1 VIRPLVLCTLL
12 LALLVGTADAKEYSA
27 DRFDSR
33 IEVLRGGM
41 LRVTET
47 VRLRFVDGTFTQFT
61 REIPRRMTD
70 GIEIVSTSMDE
81 GVLTAGE
88 GPGLQIRDDS
98 DESGVRVTWRFEPI
112 SHGTHL
118 FTLVYIVRG
127 VVRREAGVD
136 LVAWRALPTKHAYAI
151 DAGTIEIQ
159 LPAAPLSE
167 PGIRIHNGTFRLD
180 VEGTRVL
187 ITASAVK
194 ANGWVEAYVRAPL
207 GSIISQPSEWQQ
219 RAIRIRG
226 GSPIWI
232 VVSIVVLVAG
242 LSLLFG
248 VRQGYDA
255 PPGDLRVESASG
267 TLPEPLA
274 PPIAGALLANGSSRV
289 EHAMAA
295 LFALADR
302 GAVTI
307 EEQPRSFGQ
316 HKFVIR
322 RSAMRSSLPV
332 YDQRVLEIVF
342 GAGPAAEPSVG
353 LQKARGRLGR
363 HLKEFS
369 AAVHEEMTAMGLL
382 DEGRAEVRR
391 RFLKLGIGSMLTGAV
406 AVAGAGLF
414 FVDGSGPWPLLVP
427 LALVIVGITGLL
439 CHVGHTQLSNDA
451 VRRAESWRA
460 FRAHLRDVAHDRG
473 AAPGDDKVRGWLAY
487 AVAAGLA
494 TAWATHLKRHRRDAP
509 PWFHALAS
517 QDSGSS
523 FASLVAIGGA
533 DSDGHHGV
541 SAAGGGA
548 AAGGGSSGAH

>member
-1 VIRPLVLCTLL
+1 VLIRPLVLCTFL
-12 LALLVGTADAKEYSA
+12 LALLAGAADAKEYSA

-41 LRVTET
+41 LRVTES

-81 GVLTAGE
+81 GVLAAGV
-88 GPGLQIRDDS
+88 GPGLQIRDDP

-112 SHGTHL
+112 SHGSHL
-118 FTLVYIVRG
+118 FTLIYIVRG
-127 VVRREAGVD
+127 VVRQEAGVD

-151 DAGTIEIQ
+151 DASTVEIQ
-159 LPAAPLSE
+159 LPAAPLGKPE
-167 PGIRIHNGTFRLD
+167 IRTHNGIFTVD
-180 VEGTRVL
+180 VEGSRVL
-187 ITASAVK
+187 ITASAVR

-207 GSIISQPSEWQQ
+207 GSIISEPSKWQQ
-219 RAIRIRG
+219 RQMQIRG
-226 GSPIWI
+226 GSPMWI

-255 PPGDLRVESASG
+255 PPRDVRAQSASG

-274 PPIAGALLANGSSRV
+274 PPIAGALLINGSSHL

-302 GAVTI
+302 GEVTI

-316 HKFVIR
+316 HNFVIR
-322 RSAMRSSLPV
+322 RSAVRRSLTPH
-332 YDQRVLEIVF
+332 DQRVLDIVF
-342 GAGPAAEPSVG
+342 GAGHAAESSVD
-353 LQKARGRLGR
+353 LKKARGRLGR
-363 HLKEFS
+363 RLKEFS
-369 AAVHEEMTAMGLL
+369 AAVHEEMTEMGLM
-382 DEGRAEVRR
+382 DEGRADVRR
-391 RFLKLGIGSMLTGAV
+391 RFLKLGIGSMLAGAL
-406 AVAGAGLF
+406 AVAGAGIF
-414 FVDGSGPWPLLVP
+414 FVDRFGPWPMLIP
-427 LALVIVGITGLL
+427 LALVIVGITGLI
-439 CHVGHTQLSNDA
+439 CHVGHTPLSNDG

-460 FRAHLRDVAHDRG
+460 FRGHLRDVARDRG
-473 AAPGDDKVRGWLAY
+473 AAPADDQLREWLPY

-494 TAWATHLKRHRRDAP
+494 TAWATHLKRHPRHAP
-509 PWFHALAS
+509 RWFRALAS

-533 DSDGHHGV
+533 DNSGHHGGV
-541 SAAGGGA
+541 SSAGA
-548 AAGGGSSGAH
+548 AAGGGSSGAS